1 MSNMNIDSVLS
12 QIRALSAQ
20 VKPVAPASIGA
31 VFPSAMT
38 PGAMTP
44 GAMTGKTGFANV
56 LAQSLNQV
64 NQTQQNAGNLAT
76 QFERGAPGVEL
87 ADVMV
92 ELQKASVS
100 FRAVTEVRNRMVSA
114 YQDIMNMQI

>member
-31 VFPSAMT
+31 VS

-44 GAMTGKTGFANV
+44 GAMTEKTGFANV

>member
-31 VFPSAMT
+31 VS
-38 PGAMTP
+38 PGAMTE
-44 GAMTGKTGFANV
+44 KTGFANV